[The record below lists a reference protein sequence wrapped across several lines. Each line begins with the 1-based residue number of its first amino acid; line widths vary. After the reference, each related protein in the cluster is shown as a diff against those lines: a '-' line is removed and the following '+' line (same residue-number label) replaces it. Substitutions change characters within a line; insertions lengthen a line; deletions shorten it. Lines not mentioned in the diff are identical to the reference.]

1 MLKELLVVRELKD
14 DEGSESW
21 EMLETFEGAVV
32 EGKVLEMGAGFK
44 QFLDVGG
51 DIFDFDAVK
60 AKLFDLG
67 GFPCGF
73 DSFAD
78 LIFSPFRH
86 ASQNIREF
94 RLINYMTQSGICQ
107 QTFRQN

>member
-44 QFLDVGG
+44 
-51 DIFDFDAVK
+51 
-60 AKLFDLG
+60 
-67 GFPCGF
+67 
-73 DSFAD
+73 
-78 LIFSPFRH
+78 
-86 ASQNIREF
+86 
-94 RLINYMTQSGICQ
+94 
-107 QTFRQN
+107 